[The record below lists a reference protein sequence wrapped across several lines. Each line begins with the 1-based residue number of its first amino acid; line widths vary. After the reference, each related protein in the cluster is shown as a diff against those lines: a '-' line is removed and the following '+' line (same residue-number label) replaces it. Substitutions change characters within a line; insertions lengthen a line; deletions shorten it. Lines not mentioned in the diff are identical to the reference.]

1 MMASLERS
9 VVSKRASPPRGG
21 LQLPH
26 SGRRE
31 EIVDVEIPEQMK
43 AEFIG
48 QRRPARWKS
57 RTTLGRRRC
66 TWCALV
72 LAILQVARSRAQIDV
87 GGR

>member
-1 MMASLERS
+1 M
-9 VVSKRASPPRGG
+9 
-21 LQLPH
+21 PH
-26 SGRRE
+26 SGRGE
-31 EIVDVEIPEQMK
+31 EIVDVEIPEQME

-66 TWCALV
+66 SWCAMV
-72 LAILQVARSRAQIDV
+72 LAILQVARLRAHIDV